1 MKVLRILAFMSL
13 IVLISCDPI
22 WSVSINGKKEL
33 ILKKDVGC
41 NAKLIVENSHGT
53 RFRFIFLNE
62 NSFIK
67 VENVKYLISVLEAN
81 NNAFSDFFPFYR
93 DKDTVMLDDKG
104 RFLFQA
110 QLKDNNDLKKDV
122 EFIIPPNKYLLCKDL
137 PLISDTV
144 KIILNVGKVKV
155 GPRSY

>member
-1 MKVLRILAFMSL
+1 MKILRILAFMFL

-22 WSVSINGKKEL
+22 WSVAINGKKEL
-33 ILKKDVGC
+33 ILKKDIGC
-41 NAKLIVENSHGT
+41 NAKLIIENSHGT
-53 RFRFIFLNE
+53 RFRFIFSNE

-67 VENVKYLISVLEAN
+67 VENVKNLMLLFEAN
-81 NNAFSDFFPFYR
+81 NKAFSDFFPFNR
-93 DKDTVMLDDKG
+93 DEDTVMIDDKG

-110 QLKDNNDLKKDV
+110 QLKDYNDLKKDI
-122 EFIIPPNKYLLCKDL
+122 EFIIPPNKYMLCNDF
-137 PLISDTV
+137 PLVSDTI

>member
-1 MKVLRILAFMSL
+1 M
-13 IVLISCDPI
+13 
-22 WSVSINGKKEL
+22 
-33 ILKKDVGC
+33 
-41 NAKLIVENSHGT
+41 IVENSHGT
-53 RFRFIFLNE
+53 RFSFIFLNE

-67 VENVKYLISVLEAN
+67 VENVKYLIPVIEAN
-81 NNAFSDFFPFYR
+81 NKAFSDFFPFYR

-110 QLKDNNDLKKDV
+110 QLKDYNDLKKDI
-122 EFIIPPNKYLLCKDL
+122 EFIIPPNKFLLCNDS

-144 KIILNVGKVKV
+144 KIILKVGKVKV